1 MVSRN
6 LKGQKRISFQMY
18 LIQKSMV
25 DVSGVLERPTGDGH
39 LLMQHKKELS
49 EAKLLISEQ
58 STRLADQDERIK
70 KLEEMFKNGACASE
84 IEEKGSC
91 SVNLHLR
98 NEDKIKT
105 EKSAPYYATFI
116 DDDMQILSK
125 DDFLQGK
132 LVTLTLESNIVV
144 AYGTIV
150 HVNGGGN
157 LLHGVPLPVNCMRI
171 AIDEAVEKSAQ
182 LPFPIPNECDTIG
195 DAVGS
200 HVAWPVHLV
209 LMRDEK
215 HGKKKNVKKT
225 STVLA
230 SHVPKS
236 LNMLH
241 FFCKH
246 ALDEEN
252 NISINLDHDLF
263 DEEYEL
269 LVHLEDIIPFYEL
282 EPVSANCIVV
292 YIWHLYRKMKSDNK
306 VEKYRFMNPHTI
318 QFIPFVTNL
327 DRNGKIEHFNERAT
341 VLADRLSGSSRNQL
355 VLVPVNVGSLKL
367 FNSNKERKGRK
378 QAIWETVKGPRQ
390 PDAKQC
396 GYYVMRFMKDIIKE
410 NVNSEK
416 HSLSAIKDSVFFKLF
431 LGIVMGSCLS
441 SHSKLNL
448 RAFFILTQFWLSG
461 DWKSCRAWA

>member
-1 MVSRN
+1 
-6 LKGQKRISFQMY
+6 
-18 LIQKSMV
+18 
-25 DVSGVLERPTGDGH
+25 
-39 LLMQHKKELS
+39 
-49 EAKLLISEQ
+49 
-58 STRLADQDERIK
+58 
-70 KLEEMFKNGACASE
+70 MFKNGACASE

-91 SVNLHLR
+91 SVKLHLM

-105 EKSAPYYATFI
+105 EKSAPNYETFI
-116 DDDMQILSK
+116 DDDMHILSK

-132 LVTLTLESNIVV
+132 LVTLKLESNIIV

-150 HVNGGGN
+150 HVNRGGN
-157 LLHGVPLPVNCMRI
+157 LLHGVPFPVNFMCI

-195 DAVGS
+195 DAIGC
-200 HVAWPVHLV
+200 HVSWPVHLV
-209 LMRDEK
+209 LMQDEK
-215 HGKKKNVKKT
+215 HGKKKNVKKK
-225 STVLA
+225 SSCVLA

-246 ALDEEN
+246 ALHEEN

-269 LVHLEDIIPFYEL
+269 LVHLEDIISFYEL
-282 EPVSANCIVV
+282 EPVSANCMVV

-306 VEKYRFMNPHTI
+306 VEKYWFMNPHTI
-318 QFIPFVTNL
+318 QFVPFVTNL

-355 VLVPVNVGSLKL
+355 VLVPVNVGFHWILTVIDPYIEMVYFLNPLSHRNRYEDWKYVVNMSLKL
-367 FNSNKERKGRK
+367 FNSNKERKGKK
-378 QAIWETVKGPRQ
+378 QEIWEIVKGPRQ

-396 GYYVMRFMKDIIKE
+396 GYYVMRFMKDIIE
-410 NVNSEK
+410 GNVNSKK
-416 HSLSAIKDSVFFKLF
+416 HSLFGCRVT
-431 LGIVMGSCLS
+431 GS
-441 SHSKLNL
+441 HVGHGHE
-448 RAFFILTQFWLSG
+448 AVE
-461 DWKSCRAWA
+461 